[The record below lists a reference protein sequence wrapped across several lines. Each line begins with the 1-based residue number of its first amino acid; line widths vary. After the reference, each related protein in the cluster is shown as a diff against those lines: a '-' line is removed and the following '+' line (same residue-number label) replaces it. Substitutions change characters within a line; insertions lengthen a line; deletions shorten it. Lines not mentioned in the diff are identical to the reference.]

1 MGDTSA
7 IRDAATVILL
17 RHKGGVPHVLMGQ
30 RGAQAA
36 FMPSKYVFPGGAVE
50 DDDAQVRPARSLDPG
65 VAAVLSERSERSPNG
80 LAAAAVREL
89 WEEAGLR
96 LSHPSGEIPLWP
108 GFGDGGHGPDFAAM
122 RFVFRAVTPPGRPRR
137 FDARFFLVDAGA
149 LSGDP
154 DDFSRAEDELSH
166 LHWIALSEVR
176 SLALPFITDVVLS
189 EVEEIVRDGWNPV
202 RPIPFFDHD
211 ASRSHVHMLGSA

>member
-1 MGDTSA
+1 MGETTA

-36 FMPSKYVFPGGAVE
+36 FMPSKYVFPGGAV
-50 DDDAQVRPARSLDPG
+50 DADDAEVRPARSLEPS
-65 VAAVLSERSERSPNG
+65 VAAALSERSARSPAM

-96 LSHPSGEIPLWP
+96 LSRPSQEVPLWP
-108 GFGDGGHGPDFAAM
+108 GFGDDGHGPDFAAM

-137 FDARFFLVDAGA
+137 FDARFFLVEAGA
-149 LSGDP
+149 LIGDP
-154 DDFSRAEDELSH
+154 DDFSSAEDELSY
-166 LHWIALSEVR
+166 LHWIALSEAR

-189 EVEEIVRDGWNPV
+189 EVEEIVRDGWHPA

-211 ASRSHVHMLGSA
+211 ATRSHVHMLGGA